1 MKTIGLLGGI
11 SWHSTLEYYRLI
23 NEITNKRLG
32 MAHAASMLIYSFNY
46 QELKDLHNTSEI
58 LLYNRLISEARK
70 LEKAG
75 ADCIL
80 IGANTLHVFSHEIQ
94 TNIHIPLLHIA
105 DAVGQSIRDKGCQK
119 VLLLGTIITMERDF
133 YINSLKKYE
142 IETVVPLVEERKIIN
157 DIIYNELVKGIFTKG
172 SKENYLTIIKNAVK
186 KNAVEGVVLG
196 CTEIP
201 LLISQA
207 DLDIQVFN
215 STEIHANQAVSFALG
230 E

>member
-46 QELKDLHNTSEI
+46 QELKDLHNSSEI

-80 IGANTLHVFSHEIQ
+80 IGANTLHMFYKEIQ

-105 DAVGQSIRDKGCQK
+105 DAVGKSIRDKGLQK
-119 VLLLGTIITMERDF
+119 VLLLGTVATMEKDF
-133 YINSLKKYE
+133 YIDSLKRHE
-142 IETVVPLVEERKIIN
+142 IETLVPLPEERKIIS
-157 DIIYNELVKGIFTKG
+157 DIIYNELVKGIFTEE
-172 SKENYLTIIKNAVK
+172 SKEKYLRIIKNSIRENK
-186 KNAVEGVVLG
+186 VEGVILG

-207 DLDIQVFN
+207 DMDIQVFN

-230 E
+230 D